1 MSGPYTVVF
10 TQSARRALEIT
21 LPESV
26 ATAAFEFIVGPLADN
41 PWRLGRPL
49 REPLAPLYS
58 ARRGE
63 YRVLYRIEDDRLVIE
78 IVTIEHRR
86 DVYHRRCP
94 PPVEIAQPRDRPSAD
109 LSVLPT
115 RCVE

>member
-1 MSGPYTVVF
+1 VSIAYEVVF
-10 TQSARRALEIT
+10 TRSARRTLEVT

-26 ATAAFEFIVGPLADN
+26 AAAAFEFIIGPLAQN
-41 PWRLGRPL
+41 PRKVGKPL

-63 YRVLYRIEDDRLVIE
+63 YRVLFRIEEARLVIE

-86 DVYHRRCP
+86 DVYHRR
-94 PPVEIAQPRDRPSAD
+94 
-109 LSVLPT
+109 
-115 RCVE
+115 

>member
-1 MSGPYTVVF
+1 MSETFEVVF
-10 TQSARRALEIT
+10 TRSARRSLELT

-26 ATAAFEFIVGPLADN
+26 AAAAFEFIVEPLAGD
-41 PWRLGRPL
+41 PRRVGKPL

-86 DVYHRRCP
+86 DVYDHR
-94 PPVEIAQPRDRPSAD
+94 
-109 LSVLPT
+109 
-115 RCVE
+115 